1 MKKIIL
7 AIVMFISL
15 STYSQVYINGK
26 KVAESGASDVSVING
41 EVYIDGQPIDQY
53 TEEIAEEI
61 EKWDG
66 EQPEAEPTKDP
77 NLYETKNVDAYNKW
91 YNVKGKKMIE
101 ERNKK
106 TKNVFLWIAGILGG
120 GILAITLGFVIA
132 EIKLRI
138 KKRKSQSV
146 YFDNAEQRLKPKK
159 EYPPKPNWS
168 DTLSHD
174 MSLPEVESPIKNRN
188 R

>member
-26 KVAESGASDVSVING
+26 KVAESGASDISIVNG
-41 EVYIDGQPIDQY
+41 DVYIDGKSIDEL
-53 TEEIAEEI
+53 TEDVEEPQTD
-61 EKWDG
+61 EV
-66 EQPEAEPTKDP
+66 ADP

-91 YNVKGKKMIE
+91 YNSKGKKLME
-101 ERNKK
+101 KEKK
-106 TKNVFLWIAGILGG
+106 ETKEVFLWIIGSIGF
-120 GILAITLGFVIA
+120 ILAFITLGFVVA
-132 EIKLRI
+132 EIRLRI
-138 KKRKSQSV
+138 KKRKSESNSF
-146 YFDNAEQRLKPKK
+146 YTPERLKPKK
-159 EYPPKPNWS
+159 EYLPKPNWA
-168 DTLSHD
+168 DPLHHD

>member
-26 KVAESGASDVSVING
+26 KVAESGVSDISIING
-41 EVYIDGQPIDQY
+41 DVYLDGKSIDEL
-53 TEEIAEEI
+53 TE
-61 EKWDG
+61 DV
-66 EQPEAEPTKDP
+66 EQPEAPATKDP
-77 NLYETKNVDAYNKW
+77 NLYETENVDTYNNW
-91 YNVKGKKMIE
+91 YNTKGKKMIE

-146 YFDNAEQRLKPKK
+146 YFDNAEQKLKPKK

-168 DTLSHD
+168 DTLPHN

>member
-1 MKKIIL
+1 
-7 AIVMFISL
+7 
-15 STYSQVYINGK
+15 
-26 KVAESGASDVSVING
+26 
-41 EVYIDGQPIDQY
+41 
-53 TEEIAEEI
+53 
-61 EKWDG
+61 
-66 EQPEAEPTKDP
+66 
-77 NLYETKNVDAYNKW
+77 
-91 YNVKGKKMIE
+91 MIE

-146 YFDNAEQRLKPKK
+146 YFDNAEQKLKPKK

-168 DTLSHD
+168 DTLTHD